1 MRYEMRDR
9 EISRCRLAEDGNGH
23 GARCRQERSRQTR
36 LRHRG
41 RPVLAGRARF
51 PVTGTGQA
59 PAELTIGIVGPY
71 DLVERIMLSGPA
83 ATGTGQAGHG
93 PVPPRR
99 LVAAAYRDEQEA
111 PEKVVRLG
119 GSIDACLF
127 ASRVAHEYAQRAGVL
142 TRPATSIALGGSA
155 LYAALLRACLAGR
168 TDLGRASVDVLHRDD
183 VEEAFGEL
191 GLPGRDVHVHPDLA
205 SPASL
210 ASFHERL
217 WRRGQTSVAFT
228 CLPSVASKLSAARVP
243 VFTLQPTG
251 TAVRAAL
258 RTAVLLGWCRRL
270 EDAQLAMA
278 VVEVPTLRDAA
289 ARRGVPRQSRE
300 ELRLTVNRFLV
311 QEAQRMQATVTAVG
325 EHGFLITA
333 TRGSMAAATQG
344 FREPPF
350 IDRARAELGV
360 GIEVGIGLGRSAQE
374 AEAHARA
381 ALARTLASDGRSIA
395 LDAGGR
401 ALVPSPRQPAGAA
414 GRQRGLETLARLAEK
429 LPADDAALAVDAETA
444 SRLLSVTPRT
454 ARRLLHTLA
463 EEGLAWPLPPSRTP
477 QPGRPRQFY
486 RLVVEK
492 LDRQQPPGRD

>member
-1 MRYEMRDR
+1 MSYEMRSG
-9 EISRCRLAEDGNGH
+9 ISRRRLLLRMGTGYDA
-23 GARCRQERSRQTR
+23 SR
-36 LRHRG
+36 
-41 RPVLAGRARF
+41 RF

-59 PAELTIGIVGPY
+59 SSELTIGIVGPY

-83 ATGTGQAGHG
+83 AAGSPGSAGHG
-93 PVPPRR
+93 PVPARR

-119 GSIDACLF
+119 VSIDVCLF
-127 ASRVAHEYAQRAGVL
+127 ASRLAHDYAQRAGVL
-142 TRPATSIALGGSA
+142 TGPATCVPLGGSA
-155 LYAALLRACLAGR
+155 LYAALARACLGER
-168 TDLGRASVDVLHRDD
+168 PDLARASIDVLERAEVD
-183 VEEAFGEL
+183 EAFDEIGI
-191 GLPGRDVHVHPDLA
+191 PARDVHVHADPA
-205 SPASL
+205 SPAAL

-217 WRRGQTSVAFT
+217 WRRGATSMAFT
-228 CLPSVASKLSAARVP
+228 CLPSVAAKLSAARVP
-243 VFTLQPTG
+243 VAAIRPTPA
-251 TAVRAAL
+251 AVRSAL
-258 RTAVLLGWCRRL
+258 RTAALLGWCRRL
-270 EDAQLAMA
+270 EDAQLAVA

-311 QEAQRMQATVTAVG
+311 QQAQRIQATVNPIG
-325 EHGFLITA
+325 EHGFLIAA
-333 TRGSMAAATQG
+333 TSGSMAAATQG

-360 GIEVGIGLGRSAQE
+360 SIEVGVGLGRTAQE

-381 ALARTLASDGRSIA
+381 VLGKTQAGTGGRGVA

-401 ALVPSPRQPAGAA
+401 ALVPAPRQPAGPA
-414 GRQRGLETLARLAEK
+414 GRLRGLETLARLADK
-429 LPADDAALAVDAETA
+429 LPAGAAALAVDAETA

-492 LDRQQPPGRD
+492 LDQE

>member
-1 MRYEMRDR
+1 MRDR
-9 EISRCRLAEDGNGH
+9 EISRRRLLKMGTGY
-23 GARCRQERSRQTR
+23 GASR
-36 LRHRG
+36 
-41 RPVLAGRARF
+41 RF
-51 PVTGTGQA
+51 PVTGTGQVSG
-59 PAELTIGIVGPY
+59 ELTIGIIGPY

-83 ATGTGQAGHG
+83 AAGLPGQAGHG
-93 PVPPRR
+93 PVPARR

-119 GSIDACLF
+119 ASIDVCLF
-127 ASRVAHEYAQRAGVL
+127 ASRVAHDYAQRAGVL
-142 TRPATSIALGGSA
+142 TGPATCVPLGGSA
-155 LYAALLRACLAGR
+155 LYAALLRACLGER
-168 TDLGRASVDVLHRDD
+168 PDLARASVDTLDRDE
-183 VEEAFGEL
+183 VEQAFDEIGV
-191 GLPGRDVHVHPDLA
+191 PARDVQVHADPA
-205 SPASL
+205 SPAVL

-217 WRRGQTSVAFT
+217 WRRGQTSMAFT
-228 CLPSVASKLSAARVP
+228 CLPSVAGKLSAARVP
-243 VFTLQPTG
+243 VAAIRPTPA
-251 TAVRAAL
+251 AVRSGL
-258 RTAVLLGWCRRL
+258 RTAALLGWCRRL
-270 EDAQLAMA
+270 EDAQLAVA

-311 QEAQRMQATVTAVG
+311 QEAQRIQATVSPVG
-325 EHGFLITA
+325 EHGFLIAA
-333 TRGSMAAATQG
+333 TSGSMAAATQG

-360 GIEVGIGLGRSAQE
+360 GIEVGVGLGRTAQE

-381 ALARTLASDGRSIA
+381 VLASTLPGAGGRSVA

-401 ALVPSPRQPAGAA
+401 TLVPAPRRPAGPA
-414 GRQRGLETLARLAEK
+414 GRLRGLETLARLADK
-429 LPADDAALAVDAETA
+429 LPAREAALAVDAETA

-492 LDRQQPPGRD
+492 LNQE